1 MRCGQPTLLLAAPP
15 PQVPQLYKRLKY
27 PFQISKSNLSAVG
40 SPHTW
45 PSLLAALTWLVELLN
60 YQERAEAARQVS
72 VAHDTPHCHNK
83 AGQFGFEWCL
93 GSWEGSAQL
102 AKRRPPV
109 LFSEIAWYAMQSPP
123 AYTLWPHYP
132 ALPARVALQDVGDER
147 SRTESEFFQY
157 VSQVSAGATQAG
169 RAKCRA
175 LPSRPCLVSGIFFW
189 GAFGSR
195 HELWAGH
202 VPNAKHAAIWHG
214 DQAGKREAL
223 AFGTPTIGHAK
234 RPAPHPQVYRYFMTG
249 DDAKCEE
256 EDGKQAA
263 EFEARAGGVKAD
275 TERLRAVG
283 VPWACVPG
291 QIAKIG
297 NALHARGKRQRDVQ
311 SSFIFGGPHHVERGP
326 ACLGRV

>member
-1 MRCGQPTLLLAAPP
+1 
-15 PQVPQLYKRLKY
+15 
-27 PFQISKSNLSAVG
+27 
-40 SPHTW
+40 
-45 PSLLAALTWLVELLN
+45 
-60 YQERAEAARQVS
+60 
-72 VAHDTPHCHNK
+72 
-83 AGQFGFEWCL
+83 
-93 GSWEGSAQL
+93 
-102 AKRRPPV
+102 
-109 LFSEIAWYAMQSPP
+109 MQSPP
-123 AYTLWPHYP
+123 AYTLWPHDP

-175 LPSRPCLVSGIFFW
+175 LPSRPCLVSGIFFG
-189 GAFGSR
+189 GA
-195 HELWAGH
+195 LWEPARALGW
-202 VPNAKHAAIWHG
+202 ARAQCQACG
-214 DQAGKREAL
+214 YLARDQAGKREAL

-234 RPAPHPQVYRYFMTG
+234 RPAPQPQVYRYFMTG

-291 QIAKIG
+291 QIGCQDWKRVAC
-297 NALHARGKRQRDVQ
+297 ARETAARCAVQLHLRWSSSRGTWTSMSGQGVVTCVGQFKNWGQGQ
-311 SSFIFGGPHHVERGP
+311 KHGPTLPVSC
-326 ACLGRV
+326 CLSEV